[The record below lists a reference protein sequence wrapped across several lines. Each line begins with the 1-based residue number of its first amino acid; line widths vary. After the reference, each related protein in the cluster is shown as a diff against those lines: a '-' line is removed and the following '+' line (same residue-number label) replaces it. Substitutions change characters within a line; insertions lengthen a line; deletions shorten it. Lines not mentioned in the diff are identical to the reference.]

1 MFYEPIVTD
10 EAQLIL
16 PIYDEGTEKMQFFYA
31 GLSDGDWKK
40 QEK

>member
-16 PIYDEGTEKMQFFYA
+16 PIYDEGTEKMQFFMPDFQMET
-31 GLSDGDWKK
+31 GKK